1 MRTIFETVGGRKFII
16 AVLALVAVTVLALE
30 KSITGDQALQSL
42 VWIVGLSVGAIA
54 AEDIGTKLAA
64 KK

>member
-1 MRTIFETVGGRKFII
+1 MRAIFETVGGRKFVL
-16 AVLALVAVTVLALE
+16 ALLALVAVTVLAIE

-54 AEDIGTKLAA
+54 VEDIGTKLSA